1 VNLDIKDVTAPG
13 EAFGFRCKAFWIDL
27 AEVIDSLRI
36 FPRLIVGAYLW
47 LLIWVTWY
55 FAHMYF
61 ALPAAE
67 RTVQLTAFASVV
79 LTAAF
84 GALPFIVKIYMDTG
98 RDWDAGNRPP
108 VVIADRRD
116 HT

>member
-1 VNLDIKDVTAPG
+1 MNIDVNGVTDPG
-13 EAFGFRCKAFWIDL
+13 QAFGVRCKAFWIDL

-61 ALPAAE
+61 SLLPAD

-84 GALPFIVKIYMDTG
+84 GALPFIVKIYMDNG
-98 RDWDAGNRPP
+98 RDWDAGKRPD
-108 VVIADRRD
+108 AK
-116 HT
+116 